1 MKKNTVNQITED
13 KKIIGVIAIFVILI
27 IGGIVV
33 TNLETDNDNISR
45 VTKILSD
52 KYDSVKCINSECSGI
67 IATTKNKD
75 KNENKIYSAYGKLVA
90 KYNDSEKN
98 KKTPYDYQKKYILMQ
113 KKISDNETRY
123 YMVNTSG
130 KVLYKTNNKLIVLN
144 ENYVL
149 EQEKAKIDYVYKFI
163 DLTGKVKYENITDY
177 KTYDDNKFISMTKE
191 DKNYILNSKGQK
203 IVDDCKVENEVK
215 DEKDRTKFLIV
226 QNTKNDSYYYFNTS
240 KSKIVG
246 DSFESYKLKSDN
258 SLVVYKKE
266 NNSKV
271 SYNVNKNGI
280 QKKASSSKF
289 LAEVVKDLKSKLD
302 ENKFYIYT
310 LSVLDEN
317 QDSIFVDNKEE
328 KSFGIYNLK
337 DNKYTSVY
345 NYSSDKFYSSISV
358 LESNDDKTYFQ
369 VSCSNPI
376 CSETQML
383 VYNFSDN
390 KELFK
395 LTGDSLVATEYSQ
408 YENGYKVIKYSYKTT
423 NDDYKGKYVLY
434 DKDNKE
440 LYKSSN
446 QISIIDSKLVMGKE
460 IESDSILYSTN
471 KNKVLNDEKTLAEK
485 LDVKNKNYYKYRNN
499 DSKNVIID
507 SKGNEI
513 YSVDNSGTIEYNND
527 NIFAITSKDI
537 KFYNMDSEKVSTY
550 RFSKNETTTDYSN
563 SKITPFG
570 SVAFVNNSNKSYV
583 KVIDSN
589 ANVLKQI
596 KKTSIYKVEVNKEHT
611 KAFII
616 TTSKVNGK
624 VKYGLYLAK

>member
-13 KKIIGVIAIFVILI
+13 KKIIGVIAIFIILI

-52 KYDSVKCINSECSGI
+52 KYDSIKCINSECSGI

-537 KFYNMDSEKVSTY
+537 KIYNMDSEKVSTY

>member
-123 YMVNTSG
+123 YMINTSG

-537 KFYNMDSEKVSTY
+537 KIYNMDSEKVSTY

>member
-1 MKKNTVNQITED
+1 
-13 KKIIGVIAIFVILI
+13 
-27 IGGIVV
+27 
-33 TNLETDNDNISR
+33 
-45 VTKILSD
+45 
-52 KYDSVKCINSECSGI
+52 
-67 IATTKNKD
+67 
-75 KNENKIYSAYGKLVA
+75 
-90 KYNDSEKN
+90 
-98 KKTPYDYQKKYILMQ
+98 
-113 KKISDNETRY
+113 
-123 YMVNTSG
+123 
-130 KVLYKTNNKLIVLN
+130 
-144 ENYVL
+144 
-149 EQEKAKIDYVYKFI
+149 
-163 DLTGKVKYENITDY
+163 
-177 KTYDDNKFISMTKE
+177 
-191 DKNYILNSKGQK
+191 
-203 IVDDCKVENEVK
+203 
-215 DEKDRTKFLIV
+215 
-226 QNTKNDSYYYFNTS
+226 
-240 KSKIVG
+240 
-246 DSFESYKLKSDN
+246 
-258 SLVVYKKE
+258 
-266 NNSKV
+266 
-271 SYNVNKNGI
+271 
-280 QKKASSSKF
+280 
-289 LAEVVKDLKSKLD
+289 
-302 ENKFYIYT
+302 
-310 LSVLDEN
+310 
-317 QDSIFVDNKEE
+317 
-328 KSFGIYNLK
+328 
-337 DNKYTSVY
+337 
-345 NYSSDKFYSSISV
+345 
-358 LESNDDKTYFQ
+358 
-369 VSCSNPI
+369 
-376 CSETQML
+376 ML

-537 KFYNMDSEKVSTY
+537 KIYNMDSEKVSTY

-596 KKTSIYKVEVNKEHT
+596 KKTSIY
-611 KAFII
+611 
-616 TTSKVNGK
+616 
-624 VKYGLYLAK
+624 

>member
-13 KKIIGVIAIFVILI
+13 KKIIGVIAIFIILI

-52 KYDSVKCINSECSGI
+52 KYDSIKCINSECSGI

-460 IESDSILYSTN
+460 IESDAILYSTN
-471 KNKVLNDEKTLAEK
+471 KNKILNDEKTLAEK

-499 DSKNVIID
+499 DSKNVIIN

-537 KFYNMDSEKVSTY
+537 KIYNMDSEKVSTY

>member
-302 ENKFYIYT
+302 EDKFYIYT

-537 KFYNMDSEKVSTY
+537 KIYNMDSEKVSTY

>member
-13 KKIIGVIAIFVILI
+13 KKIIGVIAIFIILI

-52 KYDSVKCINSECSGI
+52 KYDSIKCINSDCSGI

-471 KNKVLNDEKTLAEK
+471 KNKILNDEKTLAEK

-499 DSKNVIID
+499 DSKNVIIN

-537 KFYNMDSEKVSTY
+537 KIYNMDSEKVSTY

>member
-1 MKKNTVNQITED
+1 MKKNAVNQTTED

-75 KNENKIYSAYGKLVA
+75 KNENKIYNAYGKLVA

-163 DLTGKVKYENITDY
+163 DVTGKVKYENITDY
-177 KTYDDNKFISMTKE
+177 QTYDDNKFISMTKE

-203 IVDDCKVENEVK
+203 IIDDCKVENEVK

-271 SYNVNKNGI
+271 SYNVNKSGI

-337 DNKYTSVY
+337 DNKYTGIY
-345 NYSSDKFYSSISV
+345 NYSSDKFYSSISI

-376 CSETQML
+376 CAETQML

-460 IESDSILYSTN
+460 VESDSILYSTN

-513 YSVDNSGTIEYNND
+513 YSVDNSGIIEYNND

-537 KFYNMDSEKVSTY
+537 KIYNMDSEKVSTY

-570 SVAFVNNSNKSYV
+570 SVAFVNNSSKSYV

-596 KKTSIYKVEVNKEHT
+596 KKTSIYKVEVNNKHT

>member
-13 KKIIGVIAIFVILI
+13 KKIIGVIAIFIILI

-52 KYDSVKCINSECSGI
+52 KYDSIKCINSECSGI

-471 KNKVLNDEKTLAEK
+471 KNKILNDEKTLAEK
-485 LDVKNKNYYKYRNN
+485 LNVKNKNYYKYRNN
-499 DSKNVIID
+499 DSKNVIIN

-537 KFYNMDSEKVSTY
+537 KIYNMDSEKVSTY

>member
-13 KKIIGVIAIFVILI
+13 KKIIGVIAIFIILI

-52 KYDSVKCINSECSGI
+52 KYDSIKCINSECSGI

-90 KYNDSEKN
+90 KYNDSAKN

-471 KNKVLNDEKTLAEK
+471 KNKILNDEKTLAEK

-499 DSKNVIID
+499 DSKNVIIN

-537 KFYNMDSEKVSTY
+537 KIYNMDSEKVSTY

>member
-13 KKIIGVIAIFVILI
+13 KKIIGVIAIFIILI

-52 KYDSVKCINSECSGI
+52 KYDSIKCINSECSGI

-471 KNKVLNDEKTLAEK
+471 KNKILNDEKTLAEK

-499 DSKNVIID
+499 DSKNVIIN

-537 KFYNMDSEKVSTY
+537 KIYNMDSEKVSTY

>member
-13 KKIIGVIAIFVILI
+13 KKIIGVIAIFIILI

-52 KYDSVKCINSECSGI
+52 KYDSIKCINSECSGI

-317 QDSIFVDNKEE
+317 QDIIFVDNKEE

-471 KNKVLNDEKTLAEK
+471 KNKILNDEKTLAEK

-499 DSKNVIID
+499 DSKNVIIN

-537 KFYNMDSEKVSTY
+537 KIYNMDSEKVSTY

>member
-13 KKIIGVIAIFVILI
+13 KKIIGVIAIFIILI

-52 KYDSVKCINSECSGI
+52 KYDSIKCINSECSGI

-395 LTGDSLVATEYSQ
+395 LTGDSLIATEYSQ

-471 KNKVLNDEKTLAEK
+471 KNKILNDEKTLAEK

-499 DSKNVIID
+499 DSKNVIIN

-537 KFYNMDSEKVSTY
+537 KIYNMDSEKVSTY

>member
-376 CSETQML
+376 CSETQIL

-537 KFYNMDSEKVSTY
+537 KIYNMDSEKVSTY

>member
-537 KFYNMDSEKVSTY
+537 KIYNMDSEKVSTY

>member
-13 KKIIGVIAIFVILI
+13 KKIIGVIAIFIILI

-52 KYDSVKCINSECSGI
+52 KYDSIKCINSECSGI

-246 DSFESYKLKSDN
+246 DSFESYKLKFDN

-337 DNKYTSVY
+337 DNKYTSIY

-471 KNKVLNDEKTLAEK
+471 KNKILNDEKTLAEK

-499 DSKNVIID
+499 DSKNVIIN

-537 KFYNMDSEKVSTY
+537 KIYNMDSEKVSTY

>member
-177 KTYDDNKFISMTKE
+177 KTYDNNKFISMTKE

-537 KFYNMDSEKVSTY
+537 KIYNMDSEKVSTY

>member
-226 QNTKNDSYYYFNTS
+226 QNTKNASYYYFNTS

-537 KFYNMDSEKVSTY
+537 KIYNMDSEKVSTY

>member
-13 KKIIGVIAIFVILI
+13 KKIIGVIAIFIILI

-52 KYDSVKCINSECSGI
+52 KYDSIKCINSECSGI

-358 LESNDDKTYFQ
+358 LESNDDKTYYQ

-471 KNKVLNDEKTLAEK
+471 KNKILNDEKTLAEK

-499 DSKNVIID
+499 DSKNVIIN

-537 KFYNMDSEKVSTY
+537 KIYNMDSEKVSTY

>member
-240 KSKIVG
+240 KSRIVG

-537 KFYNMDSEKVSTY
+537 KIYNMDSEKVSTY

>member
-13 KKIIGVIAIFVILI
+13 KKIIGVIAIFIILI

-52 KYDSVKCINSECSGI
+52 KYDSIKCINSECSGI

-177 KTYDDNKFISMTKE
+177 KTYDDNKFMSMTKE

-471 KNKVLNDEKTLAEK
+471 KNKILNDEKTLAEK

-499 DSKNVIID
+499 DSKNVIIN

-537 KFYNMDSEKVSTY
+537 KIYNMDSEKVSTY

>member
-280 QKKASSSKF
+280 QKKALSSKF

-537 KFYNMDSEKVSTY
+537 KIYNMDSEKVSTY

>member
-13 KKIIGVIAIFVILI
+13 KKIIGVIAIFIILI

-52 KYDSVKCINSECSGI
+52 KYDSIKCINSECSGI

-113 KKISDNETRY
+113 KKISNNETRY

-471 KNKVLNDEKTLAEK
+471 KNKILNDEKTLAEK

-499 DSKNVIID
+499 DSKNVIIN

-537 KFYNMDSEKVSTY
+537 KIYNMDSEKVSTY

>member
-13 KKIIGVIAIFVILI
+13 KKIIGVIAIFIILI

-52 KYDSVKCINSECSGI
+52 KYDSIKCINSECSGI

-376 CSETQML
+376 CSETQMF

-485 LDVKNKNYYKYRNN
+485 LNVKNKNYYKYRNN
-499 DSKNVIID
+499 DSKNVIIN

-537 KFYNMDSEKVSTY
+537 KIYNMDSEKVSTY

>member
-13 KKIIGVIAIFVILI
+13 KKIIGVIAIFIILI

-537 KFYNMDSEKVSTY
+537 KIYNMDSEKVSTY

>member
-13 KKIIGVIAIFVILI
+13 KKIIGVIAIFIILI

-52 KYDSVKCINSECSGI
+52 KYDSIKCINSECSGI

-471 KNKVLNDEKTLAEK
+471 KNEILNDEKTLAEK

-499 DSKNVIID
+499 DSKNVIIN

-537 KFYNMDSEKVSTY
+537 KIYNMDSEKVSTY

>member
-13 KKIIGVIAIFVILI
+13 KKIIGVIAIFIILI

-52 KYDSVKCINSECSGI
+52 KYDSIKCINSECSGI

-177 KTYDDNKFISMTKE
+177 KTYDDNKFMSMTKE

-240 KSKIVG
+240 KSKIAG

-471 KNKVLNDEKTLAEK
+471 KNKILNDEKTLAEK

-499 DSKNVIID
+499 DSKNVIIN

-537 KFYNMDSEKVSTY
+537 KIYNMDSEKVSTY

-589 ANVLKQI
+589 ANILKQI

>member
-13 KKIIGVIAIFVILI
+13 KKIIGVIAIFIILI

-52 KYDSVKCINSECSGI
+52 KYDSIKCINSECSGI

-177 KTYDDNKFISMTKE
+177 KTYDDNKFMSMTKE

-471 KNKVLNDEKTLAEK
+471 KNKILNDEKTLAEK

-499 DSKNVIID
+499 DSKNVIIN

-537 KFYNMDSEKVSTY
+537 KIYNMDSEKVSTY

-589 ANVLKQI
+589 ANILKQI

>member
-13 KKIIGVIAIFVILI
+13 KKIIGVIAIFIILI

-52 KYDSVKCINSECSGI
+52 KYDSIKCINSECSGI

-98 KKTPYDYQKKYILMQ
+98 KKIPYDYQKKYILMQ

-423 NDDYKGKYVLY
+423 NNDYKGKYVLY

-471 KNKVLNDEKTLAEK
+471 KNKILNDEKTLAEK

-499 DSKNVIID
+499 DLKNVIIN

-537 KFYNMDSEKVSTY
+537 KIYNMDSEKVSTY

>member
-13 KKIIGVIAIFVILI
+13 KKIIGVIAIFIILI

-52 KYDSVKCINSECSGI
+52 KYDSIKCINSECSGI

-149 EQEKAKIDYVYKFI
+149 EQEKAKIDYIYKFI

-471 KNKVLNDEKTLAEK
+471 KNKILNDEKTLAEK

-499 DSKNVIID
+499 DSKNVIIN

-537 KFYNMDSEKVSTY
+537 KIYNMDSEKVSTY

>member
-1 MKKNTVNQITED
+1 
-13 KKIIGVIAIFVILI
+13 
-27 IGGIVV
+27 
-33 TNLETDNDNISR
+33 
-45 VTKILSD
+45 
-52 KYDSVKCINSECSGI
+52 
-67 IATTKNKD
+67 
-75 KNENKIYSAYGKLVA
+75 
-90 KYNDSEKN
+90 
-98 KKTPYDYQKKYILMQ
+98 
-113 KKISDNETRY
+113 
-123 YMVNTSG
+123 
-130 KVLYKTNNKLIVLN
+130 
-144 ENYVL
+144 
-149 EQEKAKIDYVYKFI
+149 
-163 DLTGKVKYENITDY
+163 
-177 KTYDDNKFISMTKE
+177 MTKE

-527 NIFAITSKDI
+527 NIFAITSK
-537 KFYNMDSEKVSTY
+537 
-550 RFSKNETTTDYSN
+550 
-563 SKITPFG
+563 
-570 SVAFVNNSNKSYV
+570 
-583 KVIDSN
+583 
-589 ANVLKQI
+589 
-596 KKTSIYKVEVNKEHT
+596 VEVNKEHT